1 MGGEE
6 PTSAMVEQ
14 PTLEDAILLAIQA
27 HRGQVEKAGQPYC
40 LHVLRVMFRLDTEL
54 ERMAGVLHDLV
65 EDTPYTLQDL
75 RDLGYPEA
83 VVEAVD
89 CLTWREGE
97 SYGQFLGRV
106 KGNRIA
112 RRVKIADLE
121 DNMDLRRL
129 RALGE
134 KDVARMNKYRSS
146 WEELKAL
153 ERGEG
158 DG

>member
-1 MGGEE
+1 
-6 PTSAMVEQ
+6 MVEQ

-75 RDLGYPEA
+75 RDRGYPEA

-106 KGNRIA
+106 KGNRVA

-129 RALGE
+129 RAVNPPPTMIPVPMQRRLTTRTR
-134 KDVARMNKYRSS
+134 ARPSHPNTEDARQ
-146 WEELKAL
+146 
-153 ERGEG
+153 R
-158 DG
+158 

>member
-1 MGGEE
+1 
-6 PTSAMVEQ
+6 
-14 PTLEDAILLAIQA
+14 
-27 HRGQVEKAGQPYC
+27 
-40 LHVLRVMFRLDTEL
+40 MFRLDTEL

-75 RDLGYPEA
+75 RDRGYPEA

-106 KGNRIA
+106 KGNRVA

-153 ERGEG
+153 ERGE
-158 DG
+158 DGG